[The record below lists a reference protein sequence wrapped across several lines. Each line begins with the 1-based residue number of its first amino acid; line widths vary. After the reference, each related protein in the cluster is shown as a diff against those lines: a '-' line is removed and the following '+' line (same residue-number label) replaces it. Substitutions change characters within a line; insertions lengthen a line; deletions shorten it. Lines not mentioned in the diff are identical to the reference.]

1 MSAKGDAAWDR
12 RIARLEAA
20 KQPKVESRPD
30 MTDWTTM
37 ERVMWEAQHNGLSPM
52 VRSANQNSEPYL
64 PEAADAQDARDA
76 AILAERAAKDAADAL
91 ARDPTDARA
100 QQTARE
106 TREAADKAVQAA
118 EDARRIAEEAARRP
132 PPPKPVA
139 ESQPTAEGLAP
150 EAKPKPKRQRKRRE
164 PGQPKPEK
172 QWWEEKA
179 KWRSRGSADYDWEG
193 GVRYECI
200 HEYDPL
206 EAEEDYDPF
215 RDFDY

>member
-1 MSAKGDAAWDR
+1 MSATWDR
-12 RIARLEAA
+12 RITRLEDA

-37 ERVMWEAQHNGLSPM
+37 ERVMWEAQHHGLSPM
-52 VRSANQNSEPYL
+52 VRSANENPEPYL
-64 PEAADAQDARDA
+64 PEAGDAQDARDA
-76 AILAERAAKDAADAL
+76 AILAERAAKAAADAL
-91 ARDPTDARA
+91 TRDPTNVRA

-106 TREAADKAVQAA
+106 TREAADKAAQAA
-118 EDARRIAEEAARRP
+118 EEAKRIAEEAARRP
-132 PPPKPVA
+132 RPPKPAVEPQAVA
-139 ESQPTAEGLAP
+139 EDSAPAP

-172 QWWEEKA
+172 RWWEEKA
-179 KWRSRGSADYDWEG
+179 KWRSRGAADYDWEG

-206 EAEEDYDPF
+206 DADEDYDPLGQ
-215 RDFDY
+215 DSDY